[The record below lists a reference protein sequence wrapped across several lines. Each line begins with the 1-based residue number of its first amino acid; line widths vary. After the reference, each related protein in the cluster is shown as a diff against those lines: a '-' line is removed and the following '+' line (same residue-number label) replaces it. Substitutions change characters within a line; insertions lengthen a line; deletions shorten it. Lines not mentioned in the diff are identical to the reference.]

1 LVSTLEELL
10 TLDGVVAAGEFRP
23 DGSVVEFQSRMDM
36 SSGFATMAAQF
47 CATVTML
54 FNTLAP
60 AFQGLSGMDWTP
72 QQGWAYRGGD
82 YTIAIGGYRG
92 VFVETDKADLN
103 ALFGALV
110 G

>member
-1 LVSTLEELL
+1 VSTLEELL
-10 TLDGVVAAGEFRP
+10 KLDGVVAAGEFRP
-23 DGSVVEFQSRMDM
+23 DGSLAGFESYVDM

-60 AFQGLSGMDWTP
+60 AFQVLGGGMEWTP

-82 YTIAIGGYRG
+82 YTVVIGGYRG
-92 VFVETDKADLN
+92 VFAETAKADVDTLFD
-103 ALFGALV
+103 ALIG
-110 G
+110 